1 MQKATSGNYVP
12 EVAFFCF
19 FACVRKYLFCVAKYT
34 DCAMIVIERSKNE
47 VLKMKYNAR
56 KVALESRMY
65 IEKISK
71 TIEEK
76 EKELKKYETYLDK
89 VDDNKILNIEETQ
102 IADKAELLKLSL
114 SELYKERTE
123 LQKCEDFYSSLEEL
137 TSNEKYDGDLYFD
150 DNLNLRGF
158 GSYPTYELAVNLKD
172 ERFYI
177 YRLTDT
183 NAVWMTLDETKAL
196 VNKVLDDNQIKET
209 NSTCYSS
216 QYEKLLE
223 SSEAARVANLIS
235 RNSSEFSSEHL
246 AKMSK
251 VVEMMNPER
260 KQILAS
266 ALMIAVS
273 DDEMKIY

>member
-1 MQKATSGNYVP
+1 MEYTVKQ
-12 EVAFFCF
+12 VARES
-19 FACVRKYLFCVAKYT
+19 RKYV
-34 DCAMIVIERSKNE
+34 
-47 VLKMKYNAR
+47 
-56 KVALESRMY
+56 
-65 IEKISK
+65 EKISK
-71 TIEEK
+71 TIEKK

-89 VDDNKILNIEETQ
+89 VDDTKILDIEETQ
-102 IADKAELLKLSL
+102 VEDEVESLKFSL
-114 SELYKERTE
+114 NSLYKERNE
-123 LQKCEDFYSSLEEL
+123 LQKCEDLYSNLEEV
-137 TSNEKYDGDLYFD
+137 TSNEKYDGDLYFN
-150 DNLNLRGF
+150 DNLSLRSL
-158 GSYPTYELAVNLKD
+158 GSKPTYELAVDLKSG
-172 ERFYI
+172 RFYI
-177 YRLTDT
+177 YRPADT
-183 NAVWMTLDETKAL
+183 KAVWMTLDEIKAL

-266 ALMIAVS
+266 ALMIVVS
-273 DDEMKIY
+273 EDEGM

>member
-1 MQKATSGNYVP
+1 
-12 EVAFFCF
+12 
-19 FACVRKYLFCVAKYT
+19 
-34 DCAMIVIERSKNE
+34 
-47 VLKMKYNAR
+47 MKYNAR
-56 KVALESRMY
+56 KVTLESRMY
-65 IEKISK
+65 VEKISK

-114 SELYKERTE
+114 SELYKERNE

-260 KQILAS
+260 KRILAG

>member
-1 MQKATSGNYVP
+1 M
-12 EVAFFCF
+12 E
-19 FACVRKYLFCVAKYT
+19 YT
-34 DCAMIVIERSKNE
+34 V
-47 VLKMKYNAR
+47 R
-56 KVALESRMY
+56 KVARESRKY
-65 IEKISK
+65 VEKISK
-71 TIEEK
+71 TIEKK

-89 VDDNKILNIEETQ
+89 VDDTKILDIEETQ
-102 IADKAELLKLSL
+102 ISDKVESLKFSL
-114 SELYKERTE
+114 KDLYKERNE
-123 LQKCEDFYSSLEEL
+123 LQKCEDFYSNLEEV
-137 TSNEKYDGDLYFD
+137 TSNETYDRDLYFD
-150 DNLNLRGF
+150 DDLNLRSL
-158 GSYPTYELAVNLKD
+158 GSDTTYEMAVNLKD

-183 NAVWMTLDETKAL
+183 NSVWMTLDETKAL

-266 ALMIAVS
+266 ALMIVVS
-273 DDEMKIY
+273 EDEGM

>member
-1 MQKATSGNYVP
+1 M
-12 EVAFFCF
+12 E
-19 FACVRKYLFCVAKYT
+19 YT
-34 DCAMIVIERSKNE
+34 V
-47 VLKMKYNAR
+47 R
-56 KVALESRMY
+56 KVARESRKY
-65 IEKISK
+65 VEKISK
-71 TIEEK
+71 TIEKK

-89 VDDNKILNIEETQ
+89 VDDTKILDIEETQ
-102 IADKAELLKLSL
+102 ISDKVESLKFSL
-114 SELYKERTE
+114 KDLYKERNE
-123 LQKCEDFYSSLEEL
+123 LQKCEDFYSNLEEV
-137 TSNEKYDGDLYFD
+137 TSNETYDRDLYFD
-150 DNLNLRGF
+150 DDLNLRSL
-158 GSYPTYELAVNLKD
+158 GSDTTYEMAVNLKD

-183 NAVWMTLDETKAL
+183 NSVWMTLDETKAL

-209 NSTCYSS
+209 NSTCYSN

-266 ALMIAVS
+266 ALMIVVS
-273 DDEMKIY
+273 EDEGM

>member
-1 MQKATSGNYVP
+1 MEYTVKK
-12 EVAFFCF
+12 VARES
-19 FACVRKYLFCVAKYT
+19 RKYV
-34 DCAMIVIERSKNE
+34 
-47 VLKMKYNAR
+47 
-56 KVALESRMY
+56 
-65 IEKISK
+65 EKISK
-71 TIEEK
+71 TIEKK
-76 EKELKKYETYLDK
+76 EKELKEYEAYLDE

-102 IADKAELLKLSL
+102 IADKAESLKFSL
-114 SELYKERTE
+114 KDLYKERDE
-123 LQKCEDFYSSLEEL
+123 LQNSEDFYSNLEEL

-150 DNLNLRGF
+150 DNLNLRGL

-183 NAVWMTLDETKAL
+183 NSVWMNLDETKAL

-266 ALMIAVS
+266 ALMIAAY
-273 DDEMKIY
+273 DDEEI

>member
-1 MQKATSGNYVP
+1 M
-12 EVAFFCF
+12 E
-19 FACVRKYLFCVAKYT
+19 YT
-34 DCAMIVIERSKNE
+34 V
-47 VLKMKYNAR
+47 R
-56 KVALESRMY
+56 KVARESRKY
-65 IEKISK
+65 VEKISK
-71 TIEEK
+71 TIEKK

-89 VDDNKILNIEETQ
+89 VDDTKILDIEETQ
-102 IADKAELLKLSL
+102 ISDKVESLKFSL
-114 SELYKERTE
+114 KDLYKERNE
-123 LQKCEDFYSSLEEL
+123 LQKCEDFYSNLEEV
-137 TSNEKYDGDLYFD
+137 TSNETYDRDLYFD
-150 DNLNLRGF
+150 DDLNLRSL
-158 GSYPTYELAVNLKD
+158 GSDTTYEMAVNLKD

-183 NAVWMTLDETKAL
+183 NSVWMTLDETKAL

-235 RNSSEFSSEHL
+235 RNSSEFSSKHL

-266 ALMIAVS
+266 ALMIVVS
-273 DDEMKIY
+273 EDEGM